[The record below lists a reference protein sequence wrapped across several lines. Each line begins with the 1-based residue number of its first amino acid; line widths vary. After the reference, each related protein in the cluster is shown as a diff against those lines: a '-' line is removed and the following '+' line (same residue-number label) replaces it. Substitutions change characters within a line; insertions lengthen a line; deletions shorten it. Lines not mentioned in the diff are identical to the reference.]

1 MAAEENQQQAV
12 AAGGG
17 GTSGG
22 TSKLVVIASLVN
34 MVATLGIIA
43 VLMISHQKE
52 KSTPTVQDIVSGQA
66 KGGHGEAKG
75 GHGEAKE
82 GHGEASGGHG
92 DAKSGHGDAGVSD
105 SGKIIPL
112 EPFTVNL
119 TTGVGTHPRYV
130 RMNVS
135 IELEQGVADKEF
147 DVKLP
152 RVRDTIIN
160 LLNSKRANEINAVEA
175 RERLKDDIKR
185 AVNGFMVQSKV
196 KGVYFT
202 NFAIS
207 N

>member
-1 MAAEENQQQAV
+1 MSAEEKEETSS
-12 AAGGG
+12 AG
-17 GTSGG
+17 TPASGG
-22 TSKLVVIASLVN
+22 SSKLVMIASLVN
-34 MVATLGIIA
+34 MVATIGIVA
-43 VLMISHQKE
+43 VLMMSHKKE
-52 KSTPTVQDIVSGQA
+52 SSKPSVEDIVAGQA
-66 KGGHGEAKG
+66 NGGGHGEAKG
-75 GHGEAKE
+75 GHG
-82 GHGEASGGHG
+82 
-92 DAKSGHGDAGVSD
+92 DAKADEHGGGAAKAGADAVSD
-105 SGKIIPL
+105 SGKIVPL

-135 IELEQGVADKEF
+135 VELEQGAPDKEF

-160 LLNSKRANEINAVEA
+160 LLNSKKVGEINAVEG
-175 RERLKDDIKR
+175 REQLKDDIKR
-185 AVNGFMVQSKV
+185 SVNAFMLQSKV